1 MLRLSSSSS
10 FLRRAT
16 LSRFLLTT
24 QVSVVVASP
33 PHVAVA
39 VAGRPPPLFQQQ
51 QSQRRHLH
59 LNPRERDHLE
69 LYQAG
74 RVAQYRLARGIRL
87 NHPEAI
93 ALISL
98 QMMECI
104 RDGTYSVSNLMQLG
118 GTLLGRRQV
127 LPGVPEMI
135 HSVQIEATFPDG
147 TKLLTVHD
155 PIARENGDLS
165 LALAGSFLP
174 VPELSQFPDMPTI
187 PTPGRTIVDD
197 DNNSPLLEL
206 NVGKAKIEL
215 TVTNTGDRP
224 IQVGSHYAFTE
235 TNKALLFD
243 RQLAIGK
250 RLNVPAGSSVRFEPG
265 ERKAITLVEIGGTRR
280 IISGNL
286 LHNGS
291 LNADEI
297 MQRVLHG
304 GFGHESASTIVPDGV
319 AYTMTRS
326 AYADMYGPTVGDK
339 IVLGDTDLEIRVEHD
354 YAVYGDECKFGG
366 GKTIREGMGQATS
379 VTSEMA
385 LDTVI
390 TNALIVDAVI
400 GIVKADIGIKNGKI
414 VGIGKAGN
422 PDMMDGV
429 FPNMIIGNSTCIVFP
444 LQTSK
449 CWTVLKN
456 FLTHTLID
464 LALCFVPNNP
474 RQRRHT
480 ATEVIAGEK
489 LIVTAGGIDTHIHFI
504 CPQQIDE
511 AVSSGITTLFGGG
524 TGPSAGTCATTCTP
538 SPNQLDMMLRAVDDI
553 PLNFGFSGKANTSDP
568 TVLLNVLNA
577 GAAGFKLHE
586 DWGTTPAAI
595 SAALDFADE
604 HDVAITI
611 HTDTLNE
618 SGYVDDS
625 IAAMKGRTIHT
636 YHTEGAGGGHAP
648 DIIKMVQESHVLPS
662 STNPTRP
669 FTINTLDE
677 HLDMLMVCHH
687 LDASIP
693 EDVAFAESRIRAET
707 IAAEDILHDM
717 VRCWCVFVIIVGV
730 FWHACISCGAD
741 QTSSRP

>member
-10 FLRRAT
+10 FLRRSLA

-24 QVSVVVASP
+24 PPVIIVVAPP
-33 PHVAVA
+33 PHFGAVA
-39 VAGRPPPLFQQQ
+39 VAAKPAESFQPPF
-51 QSQRRHLH
+51 QRRHLH

-74 RVAQYRLARGIRL
+74 RVAQYRLARGLRL
-87 NHPEAI
+87 NYPEAI

-98 QMMECI
+98 QMMEYI

-135 HSVQIEATFPDG
+135 YSVQIEATFPDG

-174 VPELSQFPDMPTI
+174 VPELSQFPDMLTI

-197 DNNSPLLEL
+197 DNAPLLEL
-206 NVGKAKIEL
+206 NVGKKKIEL

-280 IISGNL
+280 IILGNL

-297 MQRVLHG
+297 MQRVVDG
-304 GFGHESASTIVPDGV
+304 GFGHEKATIVPDGV

-400 GIVKADIGIKNGKI
+400 GFVKADIGIKNGKI

-429 FPNMIIGNSTCIVFP
+429 FPNMIIGNSTYYVCP
-444 LQTSK
+444 LYDGARLHRSK
-449 CWTVLKN
+449 RWTVLKTL
-456 FLTHTLID
+456 LTH
-464 LALCFVPNNP
+464 
-474 RQRRHT
+474 
-480 ATEVIAGEK
+480 
-489 LIVTAGGIDTHIHFI
+489 
-504 CPQQIDE
+504 
-511 AVSSGITTLFGGG
+511 
-524 TGPSAGTCATTCTP
+524 
-538 SPNQLDMMLRAVDDI
+538 
-553 PLNFGFSGKANTSDP
+553 
-568 TVLLNVLNA
+568 
-577 GAAGFKLHE
+577 
-586 DWGTTPAAI
+586 
-595 SAALDFADE
+595 
-604 HDVAITI
+604 
-611 HTDTLNE
+611 
-618 SGYVDDS
+618 
-625 IAAMKGRTIHT
+625 
-636 YHTEGAGGGHAP
+636 P
-648 DIIKMVQESHVLPS
+648 D
-662 STNPTRP
+662 
-669 FTINTLDE
+669 
-677 HLDMLMVCHH
+677 
-687 LDASIP
+687 
-693 EDVAFAESRIRAET
+693 
-707 IAAEDILHDM
+707 
-717 VRCWCVFVIIVGV
+717 
-730 FWHACISCGAD
+730 
-741 QTSSRP
+741 

>member
-10 FLRRAT
+10 FLRRSV

-24 QVSVVVASP
+24 PIVVASP
-33 PHVAVA
+33 PHVAGA
-39 VAGRPPPLFQQQ
+39 VAAQPAESFQQQQ

-74 RVAQYRLARGIRL
+74 RVAQYRVARGLRL

-98 QMMECI
+98 QMMEYI
-104 RDGTYSVSNLMQLG
+104 RDGNTSVASLMQLG

-135 HSVQIEATFPDG
+135 YSVQIEATFPDG

-197 DNNSPLLEL
+197 DAPLLEL
-206 NVGKAKIEL
+206 NVGKKKIEL

-265 ERKAITLVEIGGTRR
+265 ERKAITLVVIGGTRR

-291 LNADEI
+291 LNAEEI
-297 MQRVLHG
+297 MARVVDG
-304 GFGHESASTIVPDGV
+304 GFGHENASTVVPDGV

-429 FPNMIIGNSTCIVFP
+429 SPNMIIGNST
-444 LQTSK
+444 
-449 CWTVLKN
+449 
-456 FLTHTLID
+456 
-464 LALCFVPNNP
+464 
-474 RQRRHT
+474 
-480 ATEVIAGEK
+480 
-489 LIVTAGGIDTHIHFI
+489 
-504 CPQQIDE
+504 
-511 AVSSGITTLFGGG
+511 
-524 TGPSAGTCATTCTP
+524 
-538 SPNQLDMMLRAVDDI
+538 
-553 PLNFGFSGKANTSDP
+553 
-568 TVLLNVLNA
+568 
-577 GAAGFKLHE
+577 
-586 DWGTTPAAI
+586 
-595 SAALDFADE
+595 
-604 HDVAITI
+604 
-611 HTDTLNE
+611 
-618 SGYVDDS
+618 
-625 IAAMKGRTIHT
+625 
-636 YHTEGAGGGHAP
+636 
-648 DIIKMVQESHVLPS
+648 
-662 STNPTRP
+662 
-669 FTINTLDE
+669 
-677 HLDMLMVCHH
+677 
-687 LDASIP
+687 
-693 EDVAFAESRIRAET
+693 
-707 IAAEDILHDM
+707 
-717 VRCWCVFVIIVGV
+717 
-730 FWHACISCGAD
+730 
-741 QTSSRP
+741 